1 VLVWLHLGAN
11 VALLPEA
18 RPATRDGNPRL
29 FTSRPDWEPLLA
41 EAMRDVPTVRVTS
54 EAEPT
59 GELRFVLPK
68 GYTGLNLAGGGNRW
82 MHAPG
87 DGPETTGPAV
97 LEPVAK
103 ALAAALKTIGG
114 HQP

>member
-1 VLVWLHLGAN
+1 

-18 RPATRDGNPRL
+18 RPATRDGKARL

-41 EAMRDVPTVRVTS
+41 EVMGDV
-54 EAEPT
+54 AELLRNSDRSRGATPQQPN

-82 MHAPG
+82 MHSPG

-97 LEPVAK
+97 LEPVAR
-103 ALAAALKTIGG
+103 ALTAALERITKQ
-114 HQP
+114 QP